1 MRFVPS
7 DPRLKVAA
15 QYNLL
20 PHLAERPF
28 IVMLDRA
35 GEADLIALQLD
46 GATYPEGRPAWK
58 RRLGELNESGAF
70 TVAFCEES
78 SVALRRKPAPTVP
91 CPAWGR
97 PDAGPARLLIPRD
110 LDLPSADWLD

>member
-1 MRFVPS
+1 MEQALVRFVPG
-7 DPRLKVAA
+7 DPRVKVAA

-35 GEADLIALQLD
+35 READLIALQLD

-58 RRLGELNESGAF
+58 KRLWELSEEGAF
-70 TVAFCEES
+70 VVAFCEGN
-78 SVALRRKPAPTVP
+78 SVALRRKPAPAVP
-91 CPAWGR
+91 CPTWDTLMQAR
-97 PDAGPARLLIPRD
+97 PA
-110 LDLPSADWLD
+110 S